1 MRMITTGINKLIE
14 ITEDCIREAFI
25 NKDPENPN
33 VEEEVKKALTKDQY
47 EKLDDSVKN
56 EIKKSILTQ
65 IKDFYMSPYEDDK
78 RFAVSYVSQV
88 TRENFG
94 EKELVNHIFFYLI
107 FDLIIESDDERIVT
121 KAYESL

>member
-1 MRMITTGINKLIE
+1 MITTGINKLIE

-56 EIKKSILTQ
+56 EIK
-65 IKDFYMSPYEDDK
+65 
-78 RFAVSYVSQV
+78 
-88 TRENFG
+88 
-94 EKELVNHIFFYLI
+94 
-107 FDLIIESDDERIVT
+107 
-121 KAYESL
+121 

>member
-56 EIKKSILTQ
+56 EIK
-65 IKDFYMSPYEDDK
+65 
-78 RFAVSYVSQV
+78 
-88 TRENFG
+88 
-94 EKELVNHIFFYLI
+94 
-107 FDLIIESDDERIVT
+107 
-121 KAYESL
+121 